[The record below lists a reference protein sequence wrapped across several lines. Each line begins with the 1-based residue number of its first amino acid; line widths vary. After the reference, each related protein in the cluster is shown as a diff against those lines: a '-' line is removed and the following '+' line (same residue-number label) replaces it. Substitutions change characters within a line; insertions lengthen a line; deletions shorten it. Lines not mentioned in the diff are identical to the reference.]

1 MQDQEEILIQENLRQ
16 KTELIRLCNWWNEE
30 KKMTEKL
37 SIENAKL
44 KEENKLIL
52 SDKVSEIIGLLL
64 LRNDAKNVSEYMD
77 IVAELRDKMREL
89 QDDIRDDLKDEGRRD
104 VEYLE
109 TKNRRLERNYK
120 VTLFS
125 FYVLFGSWLV
135 LAVKL
140 FLL

>member
-16 KTELIRLCNWWNEE
+16 KTELIRLCSWWKDEQ
-30 KKMTEKL
+30 KITEKL

-64 LRNDAKNVSEYMD
+64 LRNDAKKVSEYMD
-77 IVAELRDKMREL
+77 IVTELRDKMREL
-89 QDDIRDDLKDEGRRD
+89 QDDIRDDLKYEERKD

-109 TKNRRLERNYK
+109 RENKRLKCNYK

-125 FYVLFGSWLV
+125 FYMLFASWLV
-135 LAVKL
+135 LAIKL

>member
-1 MQDQEEILIQENLRQ
+1 
-16 KTELIRLCNWWNEE
+16 
-30 KKMTEKL
+30 MTEKL

-89 QDDIRDDLKDEGRRD
+89 QDDIRDDLKDEERRD